1 MLDAWWA
8 STPTDAPTHRP
19 CAGAFETPD
28 INSVDLK
35 PIIDKKCHVNCHH
48 AWEEYEKCEKR
59 IEAKESGDCAS
70 WYMDYLKCIAAGSK
84 WPSWQGHIG
93 PPRSPQTA
101 FEGLRLLTHS
111 GGGAWQLRPPQEAM
125 AFQPEAAQVDV
136 FAAFDHPG
144 IDTCASQVLFK
155 GLH

>member
-1 MLDAWWA
+1 MSGLTALLE
-8 STPTDAPTHRP
+8 S
-19 CAGAFETPD
+19 AGLAGSRLAVVLEVLGGED

-70 WYMDYLKCIAAGSK
+70 WYMDYLKCI
-84 WPSWQGHIG
+84 
-93 PPRSPQTA
+93 
-101 FEGLRLLTHS
+101 
-111 GGGAWQLRPPQEAM
+111 
-125 AFQPEAAQVDV
+125 
-136 FAAFDHPG
+136 
-144 IDTCASQVLFK
+144 DTCASQVLFK

>member
-1 MLDAWWA
+1 MAVRVHLPCLRCPPACHFCLALDAWWA
-8 STPTDAPTHRP
+8 STADRLSHRP

-70 WYMDYLKCIAAGSK
+70 WYMDYLKCI
-84 WPSWQGHIG
+84 
-93 PPRSPQTA
+93 
-101 FEGLRLLTHS
+101 
-111 GGGAWQLRPPQEAM
+111 
-125 AFQPEAAQVDV
+125 
-136 FAAFDHPG
+136 
-144 IDTCASQVLFK
+144 DTCASQVLFK

>member
-1 MLDAWWA
+1 MRANLSCMLALA
-8 STPTDAPTHRP
+8 SSLPPWLSARCVVGEHSDRRAHRP

-70 WYMDYLKCIAAGSK
+70 WYMDYLKCSMVKVA
-84 WPSWQGHIG
+84 SWRCHSW
-93 PPRSPQTA
+93 PPRAYQA
-101 FEGLRLLTHS
+101 EFEGFRLPSALVRRGPALQIPPRGRVPRAPPRQTH
-111 GGGAWQLRPPQEAM
+111 R
-125 AFQPEAAQVDV
+125 FRCV
-136 FAAFDHPG
+136 
-144 IDTCASQVLFK
+144 
-155 GLH
+155 